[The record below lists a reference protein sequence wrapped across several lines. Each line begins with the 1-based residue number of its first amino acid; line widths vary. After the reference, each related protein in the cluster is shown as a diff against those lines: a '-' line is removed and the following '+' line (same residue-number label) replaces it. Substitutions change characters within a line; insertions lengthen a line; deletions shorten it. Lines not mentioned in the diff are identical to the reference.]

1 MANNNKTPFLG
12 LTTPAS
18 GDYNWGAEIN
28 NNFIKLDRVYGG
40 LQSSMEELETT
51 QRQDGFFNFI
61 EGQEYIILN
70 SMRVG
75 KNAANASVLFPNTSP
90 NASTYK
96 GSEFFIV
103 GIVEQ
108 SSDMKIIE
116 FKPQACYCTT
126 LSKNIFPNFT
136 DGAQTGIS
144 FDGNY
149 AILQAYFSP
158 TNKYVEEDRRLE
170 SYRIKIDIGENSNLD
185 PLERLKKLKK
195 VLIGETIIPTYQ
207 LPNNTAFYVTVPA
220 RGYSNEE
227 TSTLYNKNAIYYERQ
242 LIIKYTDVG
251 TVKFTS
257 LNNTNGGVYVPQKE
271 LNSNNIHFTRRP
283 ITDTAQNV
291 NAYVEPWLVYGEFF
305 DVSGYN
311 DAGEEGKWMP
321 VIGDEGHYYTVLLN
335 REGFD
340 TSNKN
345 LRGIQ
350 IDFFD
355 LGSPM
360 VDGSYK
366 KVIVEYDVKYMDSGN
381 NSPPE
386 LHVYGL
392 TQTYIKRLLARTIYI
407 RAKVLDGQDTTNLWN
422 LMKKYVDEQIGI
434 HVTGV
439 INSDV

>member
-51 QRQDGFFNFI
+51 QQQNGFFNFI
-61 EGQEYIILN
+61 EGQEYLILN
-70 SMRVG
+70 SMLVG
-75 KNAANASVLFPNTSP
+75 TNADNVATLFSNSSP
-90 NASTYK
+90 NINTYK
-96 GSEFFIV
+96 GSEFFIAGTV
-103 GIVEQ
+103 Q
-108 SSDMKIIE
+108 QNKDMTEIE
-116 FKPQACYCTT
+116 FIPVVSYCTT
-126 LSKNIFPNFT
+126 IKNDFPNFT
-136 DGAQTGIS
+136 DEAKAVMEEKEGYVKIPV
-144 FDGNY
+144 
-149 AILQAYFSP
+149 LFSP
-158 TNKYVEEDRRLE
+158 TGQLNDARLE
-170 SYRIKIDIGENSNLD
+170 RYNIKIKASSIDALLD
-185 PLERLKKLKK
+185 KLSK
-195 VLIGETIIPTYQ
+195 LLRITTYQ
-207 LPNNTAFYVTVPA
+207 LANNTAFYVTAPA

-242 LIIKYTDVG
+242 LVIKYTDVG

-257 LNNTNGGVYVPQKE
+257 LNNITGGVYVPQKE

>member
-70 SMRVG
+70 SMLVG
-75 KNAANASVLFPNTSP
+75 TDADNVATLFSNSSP
-90 NASTYK
+90 DTNTYK
-96 GSEFFIV
+96 GSEFFIAGTV
-103 GIVEQ
+103 QQNE
-108 SSDMKIIE
+108 DMTELE
-116 FKPQACYCTT
+116 FIPVVSYCTT
-126 LSKNIFPNFT
+126 IKNGFPNFT
-136 DGAQTGIS
+136 NKAKAVMEEKEGYVKIPV
-144 FDGNY
+144 
-149 AILQAYFSP
+149 LFSP
-158 TNKYVEEDRRLE
+158 TGQLNDARLE
-170 SYRIKIDIGENSNLD
+170 RYNIKIKASSIDALFNRLSNL
-185 PLERLKKLKK
+185 PK
-195 VLIGETIIPTYQ
+195 IMTYQ
-207 LPNNTAFYVTVPA
+207 LANNTAFYVTAPA
-220 RGYSNEE
+220 RGYNNEE
-227 TSTLYNKNAIYYERQ
+227 ISTLYNKNAIYYERQ
-242 LIIKYTDVG
+242 LVIKYTDVG
-251 TVKFTS
+251 AVIFTS
-257 LNNTNGGVYVPQKE
+257 LNNTTGGVYVPQRE

-311 DAGEEGKWMP
+311 DTGETGKWMSA
-321 VIGDEGHYYTVLLN
+321 IGDEGHYYTVLLN
-335 REGFD
+335 KEGFD

-392 TQTYIKRLLARTIYI
+392 TGTYIKRLLARTIYI
-407 RAKVLDGQDTTNLWN
+407 RTEVLDGKDTAELWN

>member
-51 QRQDGFFNFI
+51 QQQDGFFNFI
-61 EGQEYIILN
+61 EGQEYLILN
-70 SMRVG
+70 SMLVG
-75 KNAANASVLFPNTSP
+75 TNADNVATLFSNSSP
-90 NASTYK
+90 NINTYK
-96 GSEFFIV
+96 GSEFFIAGTV
-103 GIVEQ
+103 Q
-108 SSDMKIIE
+108 QNKDMTEIE
-116 FKPQACYCTT
+116 FIPVVSYCTT
-126 LSKNIFPNFT
+126 IKNDFPNFT
-136 DGAQTGIS
+136 DEAKAVMEEKEGYVKIPV
-144 FDGNY
+144 
-149 AILQAYFSP
+149 LFSP
-158 TNKYVEEDRRLE
+158 TGQLNDARLE
-170 SYRIKIDIGENSNLD
+170 RYNIKIKASSIDALLD
-185 PLERLKKLKK
+185 KLSK
-195 VLIGETIIPTYQ
+195 LLRITTYQ
-207 LPNNTAFYVTVPA
+207 LANNTAFYVTAPA

-242 LIIKYTDVG
+242 LVIKYTDVG

-257 LNNTNGGVYVPQKE
+257 LNNITGGVYVPQKE

>member
-51 QRQDGFFNFI
+51 QQQNGFFNFI
-61 EGQEYIILN
+61 EGQEYLILN
-70 SMRVG
+70 SMLVG
-75 KNAANASVLFPNTSP
+75 TNADNVATLFSNSSP
-90 NASTYK
+90 NINTYK
-96 GSEFFIV
+96 GSEFFIAGTV
-103 GIVEQ
+103 Q
-108 SSDMKIIE
+108 QNKDMTEIE
-116 FKPQACYCTT
+116 FIPVVSYCTT
-126 LSKNIFPNFT
+126 IKNDFPNFT
-136 DGAQTGIS
+136 DEAKAVMEEKEGYVKIPV
-144 FDGNY
+144 
-149 AILQAYFSP
+149 LFSP
-158 TNKYVEEDRRLE
+158 TGQLNDARLE
-170 SYRIKIDIGENSNLD
+170 RYNIKIKASSIDALLD
-185 PLERLKKLKK
+185 KLSK
-195 VLIGETIIPTYQ
+195 LPRITTYQ
-207 LPNNTAFYVTVPA
+207 LANNTAFYVTAPA

-242 LIIKYTDVG
+242 LVIKYTDVG

-257 LNNTNGGVYVPQKE
+257 LNNITGGVYVPQKE